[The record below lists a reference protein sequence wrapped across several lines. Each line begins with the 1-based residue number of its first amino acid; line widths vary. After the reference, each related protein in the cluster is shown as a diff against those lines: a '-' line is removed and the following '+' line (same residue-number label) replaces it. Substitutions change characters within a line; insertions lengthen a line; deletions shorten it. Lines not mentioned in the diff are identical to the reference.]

1 MKFYYN
7 GQLVRT
13 SKTRNY
19 KYAIVRESGDKIKVY
34 ACSETLENASKRL
47 QSEKAYQTQRAEGDL
62 KWGKIP
68 ENYKWCVEH
77 YGKYDP
83 EAEYNKRLEM
93 IKDIKIVEL
102 ETIA

>member
-19 KYAIVRESGDKIKVY
+19 KYAIIRENEGKIKVY
-34 ACSETLENASKRL
+34 ACSETKQNALKRL
-47 QSEKAYQTQRAEGDL
+47 QSEKAYQTQRAKDEL
-62 KWGKIP
+62 EWCKIP
-68 ENYKWCVEH
+68 ENYKWCVEN
-77 YGKYDP
+77 YGKCDP
-83 EAEYNKRLEM
+83 EAEYKERLEM
-93 IKDIKIVEL
+93 IKNIKIVEL

>member
-19 KYAIVRESGDKIKVY
+19 KYAIIREIGDKIKVY
-34 ACSETLENASKRL
+34 ACSETMQNALKRL
-47 QSEKAYQTQRAEGDL
+47 QSEKADQTRRAESNY
-62 KWGKIP
+62 KWCKIP

-77 YGKYDP
+77 YGKCDP
-83 EAEYNKRLEM
+83 EAEYKEYLEM
-93 IKDIKIVEL
+93 IKNIKIVEL